1 MYYDERF
8 SRYCIHVDL
17 TAQKAKRSEKRI
29 TAAAGHTPPA
39 RVVSHTTAATMAT
52 AEERALMG
60 MLPYTALTIIVTL
73 MAVGKNVTLRLMGS
87 LTYYLI
93 PETPQ
98 EQARARLARVTAGK
112 SPSETRRRAA
122 RIKAN
127 ISEDAEGTESI
138 AAVKFGKALV
148 LAPYFR
154 EFDYGLLFAILVIA
168 NFAAAELA
176 PMALNLPDHENILVP
191 MLALVAVFSSARSLV
206 KLLFDKLTPKIERQA
221 ALAVG
226 VVGFVLALFFLL
238 LVPTSALDFEV
249 AGTSKELAPA
259 MAKKIR
265 SRVVGRKAAERVADV
280 AGQMVVPELQIFIG
294 LALFAGIISGAL
306 FGPAVRI
313 VRCYNTCVR
322 PPSWGG
328 DFVGVSKAV
337 VPLLHASFALPIVT
351 AFAWFAPL
359 SRGPFG
365 LTDEQ
370 YDLLRVVSLMVTG
383 LVQVAVVPA
392 LVQAY
397 LDGGMVA
404 WYEVKHG
411 ERGVQ
416 AMAALRGVVRQKLEV
431 TRHLACKVALQAVGP
446 ATLMIAY
453 ACLLGCKRRDESDG
467 ATENITSLVPA
478 VCWRTIASF
487 LGWWTC
493 AVWATLTSAGVAA
506 AKAGVETFTR

>member
-1 MYYDERF
+1 M
-8 SRYCIHVDL
+8 
-17 TAQKAKRSEKRI
+17 
-29 TAAAGHTPPA
+29 
-39 RVVSHTTAATMAT
+39 
-52 AEERALMG
+52 ERASDVD
-60 MLPYTALTIIVTL
+60 AD
-73 MAVGKNVTLRLMGS
+73 LRG
-87 LTYYLI
+87 
-93 PETPQ
+93 
-98 EQARARLARVTAGK
+98 G
-112 SPSETRRRAA
+112 RAA
-122 RIKAN
+122 RLRLCCDEPAWVRHRHR
-127 ISEDAEGTESI
+127 DAGSVVDEALGTEP
-138 AAVKFGKALV
+138 AARRTGEDDVAAREDVEGV
-148 LAPYFR
+148 LREGAAGDEDGDGDDAP
-154 EFDYGLLFAILVIA
+154 DLLAQE
-168 NFAAAELA
+168 AAPAHLDDDERLAGDVDELGRA
-176 PMALNLPDHENILVP
+176 R
-191 MLALVAVFSSARSLV
+191 AVESR
-206 KLLFDKLTPKIERQA
+206 PRRGGEGRQGA
-221 ALAVG
+221 ALQG
-226 VVGFVLALFFLL
+226 GIGEVVPGALG
-238 LVPTSALDFEV
+238 PRGPFE
-249 AGTSKELAPA
+249 
-259 MAKKIR
+259 
-265 SRVVGRKAAERVADV
+265 GRLQTTERVADV
-280 AGQMVVPELQIFIG
+280 AGGMVVPELQIFIG

-411 ERGVQ
+411 EKGVQ

>member
-1 MYYDERF
+1 
-8 SRYCIHVDL
+8 
-17 TAQKAKRSEKRI
+17 
-29 TAAAGHTPPA
+29 
-39 RVVSHTTAATMAT
+39 MAT

-60 MLPYTALTIIVTL
+60 MLPYTVLTIIVTL

-280 AGQMVVPELQIFIG
+280 AGGMVVPELQIFIG

-351 AFAWFAPL
+351 AFAWFAPSL
-359 SRGPFG
+359 PRPLWFNRRAVRPPTGRVPDGDGFGTGRRCSRAGSG
-365 LTDEQ
+365 
-370 YDLLRVVSLMVTG
+370 VSRRRYG
-383 LVQVAVVPA
+383 CLVRGKARREGA
-392 LVQAY
+392 SRRWRRS
-397 LDGGMVA
+397 GG
-404 WYEVKHG
+404 WCD
-411 ERGVQ
+411 R
-416 AMAALRGVVRQKLEV
+416 
-431 TRHLACKVALQAVGP
+431 
-446 ATLMIAY
+446 
-453 ACLLGCKRRDESDG
+453 S
-467 ATENITSLVPA
+467 
-478 VCWRTIASF
+478 WR
-487 LGWWTC
+487 
-493 AVWATLTSAGVAA
+493 
-506 AKAGVETFTR
+506 

>member
-1 MYYDERF
+1 MQKD
-8 SRYCIHVDL
+8 SRRLPAHFPAHL
-17 TAQKAKRSEKRI
+17 ATGAMMS
-29 TAAAGHTPPA
+29 TPD
-39 RVVSHTTAATMAT
+39 
-52 AEERALMG
+52 ERALMG
-60 MLPYTALTIIVTL
+60 MLPYTALTVVVTL
-73 MAVGKNVTLRLMGS
+73 IAVGKNVTLRLLGS

-98 EQARARLARVTAGK
+98 EQAKARLARVTAGK
-112 SPSETRRRAA
+112 SPSEVRRRAA

-154 EFDYGLLFAILVIA
+154 EFDYALLFAILVVA

-176 PMALNLPDHENILVP
+176 PFALNLPEHENILVP
-191 MLALVAVFSSARSLV
+191 MLALVAVFSSTRSLV
-206 KLLFDKLTPKIERQA
+206 KLLFDRLTPKIERQA
-221 ALAVG
+221 AVAVG

-280 AGQMVVPELQIFIG
+280 AGGMVVPELQIFIG
-294 LALFAGIISGAL
+294 LALFAGIITGAL
-306 FGPAVRI
+306 LGPAVRI
-313 VRCYNTCVR
+313 VRSYNMCVR

-328 DFVGVSKAV
+328 DFVGVSKAM
-337 VPLLHASFALPIVT
+337 VPLLHASFALPVVT
-351 AFAWFAPL
+351 VFAWLAPL
-359 SRGPFG
+359 SRAPFG

-370 YDLLRVVSLMVTG
+370 YDLVRVCSLMVTG
-383 LVQVAVVPA
+383 VAQVVVVPA

-397 LDGGMVA
+397 LDGGLVA

-431 TRHLACKVALQAVGP
+431 TKHLACKVAVQAVGP
-446 ATLMIAY
+446 ATLMIAC
-453 ACLLGCKRRDESDG
+453 ACLLGSKRRDDSEG

-478 VCWRTIASF
+478 VCWRTVASF

-493 AVWATLTSAGVAA
+493 AAWATLISAGVAA